1 MEVNL
6 NQITKIRL
14 TEFGE
19 VILKDKHYE
28 FQRLIK
34 SHNPNHEIKPFKLEL
49 DKEGYYKNQLWCIIR
64 DFGPYTNIAMAQPFL
79 ATIIIEP

>member
-34 SHNPNHEIKPFKLEL
+34 SHIPNHEIKPFKLEL
-49 DKEGYYKNQLWCIIR
+49 DEEGYYKNQLWCIIR